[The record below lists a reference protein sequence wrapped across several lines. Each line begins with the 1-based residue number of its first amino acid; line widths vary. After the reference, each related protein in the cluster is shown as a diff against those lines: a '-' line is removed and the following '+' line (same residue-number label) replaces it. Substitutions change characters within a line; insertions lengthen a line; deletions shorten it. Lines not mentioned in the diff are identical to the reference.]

1 MTILKNINEQ
11 FDKLCNIN
19 LGKQYNLIK
28 EYMEVGDTN
37 TFPLQPLNE
46 MTVDRLLGKHYN
58 NGFIIISASRGENDN
73 QTNNK
78 LSKQLLND
86 IKNSGFSFVP
96 VFGGFIENKGTENE
110 KQVYETS
117 YIVLNFDRNGNEK
130 DFNTLKNLAINLCK
144 KYNQDSVLVKAPNG
158 VPQYITQN
166 GNVDMEFN
174 GDVKIN
180 DLTQQYFSSFIK
192 TQNID
197 KNQDNRKH
205 TRFTFESCFI
215 NPKPM
220 TYNEGHIRHLKG
232 EKFLTENII

>member
-11 FDKLCNIN
+11 FDKLCNTN
-19 LGKQYNLIK
+19 LAKQYNLIK

-73 QTNNK
+73 QTNNQ

-130 DFNTLKNLAINLCK
+130 DFNALKNLAINLCK

-158 VPQYITQN
+158 APQYITQN

-205 TRFTFESCFI
+205 TSFI

>member
-11 FDKLCNIN
+11 FDKLCNTN
-19 LGKQYNLIK
+19 LAKQYNLIK

-73 QTNNK
+73 QTNNQ

-130 DFNTLKNLAINLCK
+130 DFNALKNLAINLCK

-158 VPQYITQN
+158 APQYITQN

-180 DLTQQYFSSFIK
+180 DLTQQYFSSFIS
-192 TQNID
+192 
-197 KNQDNRKH
+197 DNTKIRIINGITKLLSL
-205 TRFTFESCFI
+205 EVSCTSFD
-215 NPKPM
+215 
-220 TYNEGHIRHLKG
+220 LKG
-232 EKFLTENII
+232 LCSNK

>member
-1 MTILKNINEQ
+1 MDILKNINEQ
-11 FDKLCNIN
+11 FDKLCNTN
-19 LGKQYNLIK
+19 LNKQYNLIK

-58 NGFIIISASRGENDN
+58 NGFAIISASRGENDN
-73 QTNNK
+73 QTNNQ

-86 IKNSGFSFVP
+86 IKNSVFSFVP

-117 YIVLNFDRNGNEK
+117 YIILNFDRNGQEK
-130 DFNTLKNLAINLCK
+130 DFNILKDFAISLCK
-144 KYNQDSVLVKAPNG
+144 KYKQDSVLIKAPNG
-158 VPQYITQN
+158 VPQYIKQS
-166 GNVDMEFN
+166 GDVDMEFN

-197 KNQDNRKH
+197 KNQNNRKQS
-205 TRFTFESCFI
+205 RFTFENCFV

-220 TYNEGHIRHLKG
+220 TYSEGHIRHLKG